1 METKNIDIKKIVP
14 NNGQIDGLPKN
25 PRQIR
30 DFRFEKLKKSISD
43 APEMLSLREL
53 IVFPHD
59 GKFIIIAG
67 NMRYRACQDL
77 KIKELPCK
85 ILDENTSVEKL
96 REYAIK
102 DNENF
107 GEYDFDILANE
118 WDAEELTE
126 WGVELPTDWGV
137 NADDFG
143 TSFSLKDGD
152 KEPFQQ
158 MAFTFADEQAAII
171 KNAIETVKK
180 TEEYKYCE
188 TMGNENSNG
197 NALYLIVKQW
207 EDARK

>member
-1 METKNIDIKKIVP
+1 MFHVKQKNMETKNINIKIIAP

-59 GKFIIIAG
+59 DKFIIIAG
-67 NMRYRACQDL
+67 NMRYRACQEL

-85 ILDENTSVEKL
+85 ILDENTPVEKL

-126 WGVELPTDWGV
+126 WGVELPTDWG
-137 NADDFG
+137 ADLGEKEYATKELNPEDF
-143 TSFSLKDGD
+143 DD
-152 KEPFQQ
+152 KVE
-158 MAFTFADEQAAII
+158 I
-171 KNAIETVKK
+171 KLHFKQ
-180 TEEYKYCE
+180 EEWQFI
-188 TMGNENSNG
+188 N
-197 NALYLIVKQW
+197 NALSKI
-207 EDARK
+207 DASKETAILKLLKYE

>member
-1 METKNIDIKKIVP
+1 METKNINIKNIIP

-67 NMRYRACQDL
+67 NMRYRACQEL

-85 ILDENTSVEKL
+85 ILDENTPVEKL

-126 WGVELPTDWGV
+126 WGVELPTDWGADLGEKEYATKELNPEDFDDKVEIKLHFEQEEWQFV
-137 NADDFG
+137 NNALSKIDA
-143 TSFSLKDGD
+143 S
-152 KEPFQQ
+152 KE
-158 MAFTFADEQAAII
+158 
-171 KNAIETVKK
+171 NAILKLL
-180 TEEYKYCE
+180 KYE
-188 TMGNENSNG
+188 QFFVRHN
-197 NALYLIVKQW
+197 K
-207 EDARK
+207 RF

>member
-59 GKFIIIAG
+59 DKFIIIAG

-85 ILDENTSVEKL
+85 ILDENTPVEKL

-126 WGVELPTDWGV
+126 WGVELPTDCDTEINV
-137 NADDFG
+137 EKEPKDMSADDEVEFHVDVICI
-143 TSFSLKDGD
+143 S
-152 KEPFQQ
+152 ER
-158 MAFTFADEQAAII
+158 EQEQLFNELNG
-171 KNAIETVKK
+171 KG
-180 TEEYKYCE
+180 YKCKVL
-188 TMGNENSNG
+188 T
-197 NALYLIVKQW
+197 L
-207 EDARK
+207 

>member
-85 ILDENTSVEKL
+85 ILDENTTVEKL

-126 WGVELPTDWGV
+126 WGVELPTDFGNDV
-137 NADDFG
+137 DIDDLF
-143 TSFSLKDGD
+143 TD
-152 KEPFQQ
+152 KEVEKNQDVTIKVIIPK
-158 MAFTFADEQAAII
+158 EQEEIKGEVIRILNTALKEFEAIKI
-171 KNAIETVKK
+171 
-180 TEEYKYCE
+180 
-188 TMGNENSNG
+188 
-197 NALYLIVKQW
+197 Q
-207 EDARK
+207 

>member
-1 METKNIDIKKIVP
+1 MQKKNIDIKKIIP

-43 APEMLSLREL
+43 APEMLSLREF
-53 IVFPHD
+53 IVFPHED
-59 GKFIIIAG
+59 NFIIIAG

-85 ILDENTSVEKL
+85 ILDGNTPIEKL

-126 WGVELPTDWGV
+126 WGVELPINATDV
-137 NADDFG
+137 NIDDFFDEI
-143 TSFSLKDGD
+143 TPTDKQAKETITIIIPESLSSKKEEIKTTVQNLLLQYKDL
-152 KEPFQQ
+152 
-158 MAFTFADEQAAII
+158 II
-171 KNAIETVKK
+171 
-180 TEEYKYCE
+180 
-188 TMGNENSNG
+188 
-197 NALYLIVKQW
+197 
-207 EDARK
+207 R

>member
-1 METKNIDIKKIVP
+1 METKNINIKNITP

-67 NMRYRACQDL
+67 NMRYRACQEL

-85 ILDENTSVEKL
+85 ILDENTPVEKL

-126 WGVELPTDWGV
+126 WGVELPTDWGNDLDEKDYATKELNPEDFDDKVEIKLHFEQEEWQFV
-137 NADDFG
+137 NNALSKIDAN
-143 TSFSLKDGD
+143 
-152 KEPFQQ
+152 KE
-158 MAFTFADEQAAII
+158 
-171 KNAIETVKK
+171 NAILKLL
-180 TEEYKYCE
+180 KYE
-188 TMGNENSNG
+188 
-197 NALYLIVKQW
+197 
-207 EDARK
+207 

>member
-126 WGVELPTDWGV
+126 WGVELPTDLGNDDDEKDYATKELNPEDFDDKVEIKLHFKQEEWQFIN
-137 NADDFG
+137 NALSKIDA
-143 TSFSLKDGD
+143 S
-152 KEPFQQ
+152 KE
-158 MAFTFADEQAAII
+158 
-171 KNAIETVKK
+171 NAILKLL
-180 TEEYKYCE
+180 KYE
-188 TMGNENSNG
+188 
-197 NALYLIVKQW
+197 
-207 EDARK
+207 

>member
-59 GKFIIIAG
+59 DKFIIIAG
-67 NMRYRACQDL
+67 NMRYRACQEL

-85 ILDENTSVEKL
+85 ILDENTPVEKL

-126 WGVELPTDWGV
+126 WGVELPTDWGADLGEKEYATKELNPEDFDDKV
-137 NADDFG
+137 EIKLHFKQEEWQFINNALSKIDA
-143 TSFSLKDGD
+143 S
-152 KEPFQQ
+152 KE
-158 MAFTFADEQAAII
+158 
-171 KNAIETVKK
+171 NAILKLL
-180 TEEYKYCE
+180 KYE
-188 TMGNENSNG
+188 
-197 NALYLIVKQW
+197 
-207 EDARK
+207 

>member
-1 METKNIDIKKIVP
+1 MKTKNIDIKKIVP

-67 NMRYRACQDL
+67 NMRYRACQEL

-85 ILDENTSVEKL
+85 ILDENTPVEKL

-107 GEYDFDILANE
+107 GEYDWDVVANE
-118 WDAEELTE
+118 WDTAELED
-126 WGVELPTDWGV
+126 WGVELPTDWGTET
-137 NADDFG
+137 NAEDEPQDISADDKVEFHVDVIC
-143 TSFSLKDGD
+143 TS
-152 KEPFQQ
+152 ER
-158 MAFTFADEQAAII
+158 EQEQLFNELNG
-171 KNAIETVKK
+171 KG
-180 TEEYKYCE
+180 YKCKVL
-188 TMGNENSNG
+188 T
-197 NALYLIVKQW
+197 L
-207 EDARK
+207 